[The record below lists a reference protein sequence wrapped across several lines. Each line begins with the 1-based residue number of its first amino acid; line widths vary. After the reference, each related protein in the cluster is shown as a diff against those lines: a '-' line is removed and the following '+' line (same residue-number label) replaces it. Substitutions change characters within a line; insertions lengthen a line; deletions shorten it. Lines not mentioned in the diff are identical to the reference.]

1 MKKLFTQIVKKNGEL
16 KDVYVCVDDETARV
30 LEQVDE
36 ETRHTYL
43 QEEYKMFMADYRYKR
58 RNQSLERSVD
68 NGFDVIDE
76 KQDVEEMA
84 IKEADMQRI
93 LEAIKTLNDE
103 QQWLV
108 KQVYVYGR
116 KKLEIAAELGID
128 NSSVRDRF
136 RVIFKKIKK
145 FLKN

>member
-58 RNQSLERSVD
+58 RNQSLEKSVD

-93 LEAIKTLNDE
+93 LEAKGMIGLRKSIREILDMQIAGCSDE
-103 QQWLV
+103 QLKIAQW
-108 KQVYVYGR
+108 
-116 KKLEIAAELGID
+116 EL
-128 NSSVRDRF
+128 NERYDRF
-136 RVIFKKIKK
+136 VNKY
-145 FLKN
+145 

>member
-58 RNQSLERSVD
+58 RNQSLEKSVD

-84 IKEADMQRI
+84 IKEADIRGVLLWVISQNIINLTQERNTCKSLQTIQRRYWNMQ
-93 LEAIKTLNDE
+93 
-103 QQWLV
+103 
-108 KQVYVYGR
+108 GR
-116 KKLEIAAELGID
+116 KSKFTPRR
-128 NSSVRDRF
+128 NQRTYWSS
-136 RVIFKKIKK
+136 
-145 FLKN
+145 

>member
-36 ETRHTYL
+36 ETRRIYL
-43 QEEYKMFMADYRYKR
+43 QEEYEMKMSDNKYKLC
-58 RNQSLERSVD
+58 NQSLEKSLD

-76 KQDVEEMA
+76 EQDVEEKA
-84 IKEADMQRI
+84 IKQAERDTVMQAI
-93 LEAIKTLNDE
+93 LQLEPQ

-108 KQVYVYGR
+108 KTYYR
-116 KKLEIAAELGID
+116 SL
-128 NSSVRDRF
+128 
-136 RVIFKKIKK
+136 
-145 FLKN
+145 LK